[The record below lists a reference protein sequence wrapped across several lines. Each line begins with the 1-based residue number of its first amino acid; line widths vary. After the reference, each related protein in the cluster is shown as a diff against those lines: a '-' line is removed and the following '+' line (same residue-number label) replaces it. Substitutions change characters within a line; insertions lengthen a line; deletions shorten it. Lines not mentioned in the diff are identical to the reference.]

1 MHKHILL
8 ILIVLSLSFVC
19 STICWLNVQYP
30 VQKNQCTVSDLVDDP
45 DAMEKAIRKMGPY
58 YSYNI
63 SPTGVLKVNTGD
75 GKWLILKY

>member
-30 VQKNQCTVSDLVDDP
+30 VQKNQCTVNDLIDDP
-45 DAMEKAIRKMGPY
+45 AAMERAILRMGPY
-58 YSYNI
+58 YIYNI